1 MSLIKSGEIHMKADE
16 KRFHRLRLLSQVWSK
31 TNHDEDAVINRA
43 LLMGVTKVTA
53 KSYLEAIKRRYP

>member
-1 MSLIKSGEIHMKADE
+1 MRADE